1 MGNSK
6 IILEEHNCP
15 YRKIAYPLKAKDF
28 EITNA
33 NLCDKKQNEVKAEKE
48 NEFKG

>member
-15 YRKIAYPLKAKDF
+15 YRKIAYPLKSKDF
-28 EITNA
+28 EMANA
-33 NLCDKKQNEVKAEKE
+33 DSSNKKQNEIKSKSE
-48 NEFKG
+48 NELKG